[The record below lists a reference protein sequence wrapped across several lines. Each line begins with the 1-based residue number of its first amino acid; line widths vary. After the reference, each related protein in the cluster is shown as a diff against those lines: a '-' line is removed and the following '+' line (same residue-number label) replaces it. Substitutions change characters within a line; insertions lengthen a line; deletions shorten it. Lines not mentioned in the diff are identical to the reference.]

1 MKVDTTYIK
10 DIILQNRDNIAFII
24 GNGIHYQYKDC
35 SVSWEGLLKDL
46 WNVNVGNNNQDIPKG
61 ISFTEFYD
69 ILELNRFLG
78 KQGVIPQDSLQV
90 IKLKSSV
97 KQDVAS
103 RFPYKNTYRLQSCI
117 EGIKRLN
124 VPILTTNFDT
134 YISDSVNATL
144 HKLKPID
151 NQYKFTDFYPWN
163 VYYSDNEMQNPTKG
177 FAVWHING
185 TTRYPR
191 SIKLGL
197 SDYMGCVERAR
208 RMIQGDNL
216 EELFM
221 GKNQSFWVGYNTWL
235 HIIFNKSLFIFGLG
249 LEENEV
255 FLRWLLIQ
263 RTKYCKLY
271 HHSHKG
277 WYVGKDIK
285 PGKRFFLEQL
295 GLKVIEIS
303 EYNSLY
309 QALETL

>member
-1 MKVDTTYIK
+1 MKIDTTYIK

-35 SVSWEGLLKDL
+35 SVSWEDLLKDL
-46 WNVNVGNNNQDIPKG
+46 WKANVGNNNQDIPKG

-69 ILELNRFLG
+69 ILVLNRFWG

-103 RFPYKNTYRLQSCI
+103 RFPSQNTYRLQGCI

-134 YISDSVNATL
+134 YISNSVNATL
-144 HKLKPID
+144 RKLKPID

-163 VYYSDNEMQNPTKG
+163 VYYSDNEMQNPTEG